1 MIKEPAY
8 DHLRTQQQLGY
19 IVWASFTNYKNVV
32 GGKIVIQ
39 SSEYNPDY
47 LESRINAFL
56 KTTRDKGKFEK
67 EKFESVK
74 EATIKTLKQVDMN
87 YLEEAS
93 DHWSQILEGQL
104 AFDKYQRY
112 IEEIEQLTP
121 EMVFAKFEDLF
132 FKNPKRLNVKLWSQ
146 NHKVDNKE

>member
-1 MIKEPAY
+1 M
-8 DHLRTQQQLGY
+8 
-19 IVWASFTNYKNVV
+19 

-93 DHWSQILEGQL
+93 DHWSQILEG
-104 AFDKYQRY
+104 
-112 IEEIEQLTP
+112 
-121 EMVFAKFEDLF
+121 
-132 FKNPKRLNVKLWSQ
+132 
-146 NHKVDNKE
+146 